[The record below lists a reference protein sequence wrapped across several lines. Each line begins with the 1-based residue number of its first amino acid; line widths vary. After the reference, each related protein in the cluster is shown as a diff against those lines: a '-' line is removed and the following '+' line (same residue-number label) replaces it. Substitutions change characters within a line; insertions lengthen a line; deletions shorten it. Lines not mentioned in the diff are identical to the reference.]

1 MTLLGFGLTCAA
13 STAIAAFW
21 NDGQLLETRLL
32 SVDVPFIGPVGTS
45 TAFFFDL
52 GVYLVVLGTVLIVLE
67 ALGSPEEDLR

>member
-1 MTLLGFGLTCAA
+1 MTLLGLGLTTAA
-13 STAIAAFW
+13 CTAITALW
-21 NDGQLLETRLL
+21 HDGQLLQTRYL

-67 ALGSPEEDLR
+67 ALGSPEEELR